1 LGSKEGESI
10 FFKKVEIA
18 DEKIQILKELFFEE
32 NIEIIPTK
40 FNPSFLPVVIIPDR
54 DYQLKNRIESDEADR
69 RITTAALSLARKYT
83 KELNGKTS
91 CRMYINMESPI
102 INKIFTIDDDSK
114 KQLSILLRS
123 LTYLIASHNE
133 TDFPVDLVKEF
144 KVFNET
150 LTEIF

>member
-1 LGSKEGESI
+1 
-10 FFKKVEIA
+10 
-18 DEKIQILKELFFEE
+18 
-32 NIEIIPTK
+32 
-40 FNPSFLPVVIIPDR
+40 VIIPDR
-54 DYQLKNRIESDEADR
+54 DYQIKNRIESDEADR

-114 KQLSILLRS
+114 KQLTVLLRS